1 MKRNRTVRAWRLFR
15 EFPFQFIGMFILL
28 PVVNVTFSVIIF
40 TSTPYGI
47 PSDTAF
53 GYVVPALLTVVF
65 MANVCMLVRKT
76 GIINSAMCTKQ
87 VYTDVMPVAAQIP
100 CSVCIL
106 LTAVTYG
113 ICRLTGAHSSWLYPL
128 LLWMSIVDFVC
139 SLCIILSMKV
149 SWNILNLI
157 IVFTAVVPFLPS
169 FMLKKAPVTMPR
181 WIFNRFVSLLIC
193 IGIIICST
201 VICRLLAAV
210 LYTKR

>member
-1 MKRNRTVRAWRLFR
+1 M
-15 EFPFQFIGMFILL
+15 EFPFQFIGMFIFL
-28 PVVNVTFSVIIF
+28 PLANVTFSVIIF
-40 TSTPYGI
+40 TSGPYGI
-47 PSDTAF
+47 PSDIAF
-53 GYVVPALLTVVF
+53 GYAVPAILTVVF
-65 MANVCMLVRKT
+65 TASVCRMIRKI
-76 GIINSAMCTKQ
+76 GIINSSMSTKQ
-87 VYTDVMPVAAQIP
+87 VYTDVMPVVAQIP

-139 SLCIILSMKV
+139 SLCVIFSMKV

-157 IVFTAVVPFLPS
+157 IIFTAVVPFLPS
-169 FMLKKAPVTMPR
+169 FVLKKAPVTMPR
-181 WIFNRFVSLLIC
+181 WIFNRFISLPVC

-201 VICRLLAAV
+201 VICRLLATV